1 MQNRLLYSEGDYEDS
16 FLSGVVGLDTGSNGS
31 GNSSRRANQGG
42 AAGGT
47 ESGGIGL
54 YDSRISNKGG
64 AYYSSEINHG
74 LTSMSGGRSSVGYY
88 DHFGGVGSGH
98 LDSGLGALGADL
110 RVGQAPW
117 GWETYTSYNM
127 IGLFSSHTNNK
138 KIRPFISSIY
148 CDPFYELLWLG
159 WTNGFLS
166 SFRFPH
172 CSRYTAFPV
181 GIADSASGGGLVRD
195 NVIYMGFPSSSH
207 LYTVTNS
214 GIGVY
219 SRGGAPISSHSYNTL
234 TNEKQQSSKILCCD
248 SNRYQSY
255 MMSSHPII
263 GIGTGK
269 GVSILDLQQVRPIH
283 SIPYS
288 GSISC
293 IKSSASSSSF
303 IVGGVNMLGIAD
315 TRLPRLGHTIQIHP
329 TNSGQN
335 ETLVSGLAV
344 NEYTVAII
352 TSTISNRKITSDELL
367 SSVGGV
373 CGLPVLDLIRIHP
386 GEVSTSPEM
395 MVYKKNLDLTNMMRD
410 SVVRLYDTR
419 KFRPRKNIS
428 FSPGPI
434 NIAWSD
440 NSLAI
445 SAGTATTPDFEDL
458 YVIGNNGQWQIYHS
472 NIDQMEF
479 YATPSVPL
487 SNLNFSSSSNYLILA
502 DTSGSIHTMQRP
514 HTNGGITSSSSIQP
528 NTSSNTNI
536 STSNTKLEQQQIT
549 GSGISG
555 GGVGGGMGSS
565 SAYNHQ
571 NHQHSFSVF
580 HSYPLPNLNIPGASI
595 GGGYNRQMNTS
606 LYNYSYVKSIQTL
619 MGIASNPVTKP
630 ITHNVGHPTIPN
642 LTVALR
648 YLQGRPVVAYD
659 SLNSV
664 GIPPILE
671 KLHNGK
677 LNIKE
682 DNLLSFNNKFDI
694 DQIRKI
700 QTEFGWNTYKSSD
713 ELPHG
718 LTIVKARTIPRQT
731 DSSLGL
737 NISIS
742 NIPGPQNSAIRSPPN
757 VGNMQGLVHAMGGI
771 NKQSGIQSN
780 TREHNEGGEARHGH
794 SSGALAFSVEYI
806 REVRPEMDHYKLKAL
821 DFRMVDFIKAAINP
835 DTTKYRNNNLV
846 YGIPLL
852 CLRGSMPIWYYR
864 KKKNMSLYAFGG
876 TQGSSGE
883 NSHTKSLSLVPV
895 KFHYKPR
902 LNPNR
907 REKMKNRRMMGGG
920 TSIENSTAGTSGQGV
935 AHTAGALGNMSTSS
949 SLPNG
954 GDAQTVSRAEDDQSS
969 IGEGLVS
976 IEFDNDTLDFTQ
988 PFFMLLSF
996 IPKLS
1001 YDILLAHVP
1010 GCTSEFC
1017 LACELVHLT
1026 FMLYSCKF
1034 NLKNGKGRN
1043 PDLFPCVILNS
1054 IYTLN
1059 MLRTVRHI
1067 PEIKQLG
1074 IDSEDSQQSLVGAP
1088 GIGGGSVNSN
1098 GSLGVTGVGELKFG
1112 GVGSGV
1118 GSGSPTGGFD
1128 DINFNGMSLLSH
1140 LPQAAFNQIRKTE
1153 IFWKFFLENLK
1164 VDMMNKT
1171 NFNPNTERIID
1182 EQETSTPGQFGGT
1195 NENCIFEK
1203 LIDSLFNIEV
1213 TTISSCV
1220 QAKHAFKSTQIVT
1233 YLDIPANHLL
1243 AQNSMPIGQKL
1254 DTSSKMGQKDDLILS
1269 QKLKSEKFLKALN
1282 SNLLRIIAGRSFCKE
1297 CGTSTACQHV
1307 RCITKLP
1314 QLLVLSCNIQSLKHW
1329 NEYGGMSPEEHEEFV
1344 KKSQGISGSGSGT
1357 NHEQLP
1363 NTEYSIPF
1371 DIRFSKL
1378 RKGFS
1383 SQNGRAT
1390 GETSGGIDI
1399 IQVDKTTV
1407 FTEGSIGHNGERDK
1421 ESKLDN
1427 ENPNMGGNYQE
1438 YELVALI
1445 FGVYQGC
1452 SIQLPS
1458 GTHFCMYV
1466 KHKLLFNEMNNTQ
1479 DKWYMINGSSILPV
1493 NNKNEIINFTS
1504 CWKLPTFL
1512 FYSDKK
1518 GNLLNYLF
1526 NKYPCLE
1533 FQLDL
1538 AQSDLDL
1545 LVRKVSGT
1553 DNDDEECIDQEKEKD
1568 SLSKDK
1574 VIPDQSPDNNSE
1586 TNTNLESSH
1595 LTQNISEMDILD
1607 IHGIKFKI
1615 PWKYPKIIHEHVIQQ
1630 LESIIKL
1637 IKNEK
1642 NLSENPDPSQ
1652 INDQSPFTTREL
1664 SNLCLNYFVRYP
1676 FSKGLLKKPKEIN
1689 ERFINTPSHSEF
1701 IQNSPMIVALDS
1713 EYVALDVEQSVVRS
1727 DGTKE
1732 ILKKSQLSL
1741 ARVSIVRCGKIS
1753 LTGANDNVEIDN
1765 KKGLIMDHY
1774 VSYGS
1779 NSQQPR
1785 DYLTKY
1791 SGVRPGDLDP
1801 KTSSHFLTSKSCILK
1816 KLQFLVDA
1824 GVVFIGHALPSD
1836 FKIIN
1841 IYVPPFQIIDT
1852 VEIYRLPDERYISLK
1867 FLAKFVLNKNIQ
1879 TEVHDSIVDA
1889 KTALELF
1896 LKHLSLKKS
1905 GSWNDFLSFL
1915 YSKGH
1920 SVDWKIE
1927 AIENSNFEHN

>member
-16 FLSGVVGLDTGSNGS
+16 FLSGVVGLDAGSNVS
-31 GNSSRRANQGG
+31 GNSSRKATQGG
-42 AAGGT
+42 NGKEAEAGGVY
-47 ESGGIGL
+47 EGRMPS
-54 YDSRISNKGG
+54 KGNT
-64 AYYSSEINHG
+64 YYSSEINHG
-74 LTSMSGGRSSVGYY
+74 LGSMSGGRSSVGYY
-88 DHFGGVGSGH
+88 DHFNGVGAGH
-98 LDSGLGALGADL
+98 LDNGIGSLGGEL
-110 RVGQAPW
+110 RVGQNPW

-127 IGLFSSHTNNK
+127 IGLFSSHTNNRK
-138 KIRPFISSIY
+138 VRPFISSIY

-181 GIADSASGGGLVRD
+181 GIADSVSVGGPARD

-219 SRGGAPISSHSYNTL
+219 SRGGAPISSNSYNTL
-234 TNEKQQSSKILCCD
+234 SNDKQQSSKILCCD

-255 MMSSHPII
+255 MMGSHPII

-269 GVSILDLQQVRPIH
+269 GVSILDLQEVRPIH
-283 SIPYS
+283 SIPYN

-293 IKSSASSSSF
+293 IKSSANSSSF

-315 TRLPRLGHTIQIHP
+315 TRLPRLGHTIQICP
-329 TNSGQN
+329 TNSGNN

-352 TSTISNRKITSDELL
+352 TSSISSRKITSDELL

-419 KFRPRKNIS
+419 KFRPRKNVS

-445 SAGTATTPDFEDL
+445 SAGAATTPDFEDL
-458 YVIGNNGQWQIYHS
+458 YIIGNNGQWQIYHS
-472 NIDQMEF
+472 NIEQMEF

-502 DTSGSIHTMQRP
+502 DTSGSIHTMQRL
-514 HTNGGITSSSSIQP
+514 HTTGGLASTSSIQANTSSSS
-528 NTSSNTNI
+528 NI
-536 STSNTKLEQQQIT
+536 STSGTKADQQHIT
-549 GSGISG
+549 SSGITG
-555 GGVGGGMGSS
+555 GGVNSS
-565 SAYNHQ
+565 SSYSHQ

-580 HSYPLPNLNIPGASI
+580 HSYPLPNLNIPGTNI
-595 GGGYNRQMNTS
+595 GGNYNKQMNTS

-630 ITHNVGHPTIPN
+630 ATHNLGHPTIPN

-677 LNIKE
+677 LNIR
-682 DNLLSFNNKFDI
+682 DDSLLSFNNKFEI

-700 QTEFGWNTYKSSD
+700 QTDFGWNTYKSSD
-713 ELPHG
+713 ELPQG
-718 LTIVKARTIPRQT
+718 LCIIKTRTLSRQT

-737 NISIS
+737 HAYATSFS
-742 NIPGPQNSAIRSPPN
+742 GSQNSAMRSPHN
-757 VGNMQGLVHAMGGI
+757 VGNMQNLLHAMGGTH
-771 NKQSGIQSN
+771 KQSGIQSN
-780 TREHNEGGEARHGH
+780 TKEQNEGGEARHGH
-794 SSGALAFSVEYI
+794 SSGTLAFSLDYI
-806 REVRPEMDHYKLKAL
+806 REIRPEMDLYKLKGL
-821 DFRMVDFIKAAINP
+821 EFRMVDFIKVAINP
-835 DTTKYRNNNLV
+835 DTAKYKNNNLV
-846 YGIPLL
+846 YGFPLL

-864 KKKNMSLYAFGG
+864 KKRNLSLYTVGV
-876 TQGSSGE
+876 QGALGE
-883 NSHTKSLSLVPV
+883 TSHAKSLSLVPI

-907 REKMKNRRMMGGG
+907 REKIKNRRMMGGNTSSENPGVG
-920 TSIENSTAGTSGQGV
+920 TSAQNGTQSGGV
-935 AHTAGALGNMSTSS
+935 GTVGTLGNIGTSS

-954 GDAQTVSRAEDDQSS
+954 GDAQTVSRTEEDHSS
-969 IGEGLVS
+969 LGEGLVS

-988 PFFMLLSF
+988 PFFMLFSF

-1026 FMLYSCKF
+1026 FMMYSCKF

-1074 IDSEDSQQSLVGAP
+1074 IDFEDSQQNQI
-1088 GIGGGSVNSN
+1088 GIP
-1098 GSLGVTGVGELKFG
+1098 GVGGPKFG
-1112 GVGSGV
+1112 GVGTGV
-1118 GSGSPTGGFD
+1118 GSGSPTNCLFD
-1128 DINFNGMSLLSH
+1128 DINFNGMALVSH
-1140 LPQAAFNQIRKTE
+1140 LPQTAFNQIRKTE

-1164 VDMMNKT
+1164 KDIMKT
-1171 NFNPNTERIID
+1171 YFIHNTDGTEV
-1182 EQETSTPGQFGGT
+1182 EQETKAFEVNDR
-1195 NENCIFEK
+1195 NENDVLEK
-1203 LIDSLFNIEV
+1203 LIDSLFSIEV

-1220 QAKHAFKSTQIVT
+1220 QAKHAFKSTQILT
-1233 YLDIPANHLL
+1233 YLDIPASHLL
-1243 AQNSMPIGQKL
+1243 AQSSLMSGQNLDLSKL
-1254 DTSSKMGQKDDLILS
+1254 NQKDDPSMFQRLR
-1269 QKLKSEKFLKALN
+1269 SERFLKALN

-1314 QLLVLSCNIQSLKHW
+1314 QILVLSCNIQSNKHW

-1344 KKSQGISGSGSGT
+1344 KKSQNVGGGVSGT
-1357 NHEQLP
+1357 NHEHLP
-1363 NTEYSIPF
+1363 TPEYSIPF
-1371 DIRFSKL
+1371 EIRFSKL

-1383 SQNGRAT
+1383 SQAGGSGENN

-1399 IQVDKTTV
+1399 IQVDKKGI
-1407 FTEGSIGHNGERDK
+1407 FTERSANHVVEQGS
-1421 ESKLDN
+1421 ESKLGK
-1427 ENPNMGGNYQE
+1427 ESSEQEKYQE
-1438 YELVALI
+1438 YELVALV

-1493 NNKNEIINFTS
+1493 NNKNEIINFSS

-1518 GNLLNYLF
+1518 GSLLNYLF
-1526 NKYPCLE
+1526 SNYPCLE

-1538 AQSDLDL
+1538 DQKDIDL
-1545 LVRKVSGT
+1545 LVRKVSCSYNEEEEAKDDT
-1553 DNDDEECIDQEKEKD
+1553 DEKINQEGEKD
-1568 SLSKDK
+1568 SVIKDK
-1574 VIPDQSPDNNSE
+1574 EIPNPSHGTVSDA
-1586 TNTNLESSH
+1586 LEM
-1595 LTQNISEMDILD
+1595 EILD
-1607 IHGIKFKI
+1607 IHGIQIKI
-1615 PWKYPKIIHEHVIQQ
+1615 PWRYPKMIHDHVIQQ
-1630 LESIIKL
+1630 LESIIRL

-1642 NLSENPDPSQ
+1642 NLSENPDLSQ
-1652 INDQSPFTTREL
+1652 INDQLPFTPKEL
-1664 SNLCLNYFVRYP
+1664 SNLCLNYFIRYP
-1676 FSKGLLKKPKEIN
+1676 FSKGLLKKPKEID
-1689 ERFINTPSHSEF
+1689 ERFINTLSHSEF
-1701 IQNSPMIVALDS
+1701 IKNSPMVVALDS

-1753 LTGANDNVEIDN
+1753 LTGTNDNVEIDN

-1801 KTSSHFLTSKSCILK
+1801 KTSSHFLTSKFCILK

-1896 LKHLSLKKS
+1896 LNHLSLKKS

-1920 SVDWKIE
+1920 SIDWKIE
-1927 AIENSNFEHN
+1927 AIENSN

>member
-31 GNSSRRANQGG
+31 GNSTRRANQGG
-42 AAGGT
+42 GAGGT
-47 ESGGIGL
+47 ETGGIGL
-54 YDSRISNKGG
+54 YEGRMSSKGNT
-64 AYYSSEINHG
+64 YYSSEINHG
-74 LTSMSGGRSSVGYY
+74 LAGINGGRSSVGYY

-98 LDSGLGALGADL
+98 LDSGIGALGGEL
-110 RVGQAPW
+110 RVGQASW

-127 IGLFSSHTNNK
+127 IGLFSSHTNNR

-181 GIADSASGGGLVRD
+181 GIADSVSGGGLVRD

-207 LYTVTNS
+207 LFTVTNS

-219 SRGGAPISSHSYNTL
+219 SRGGAPISSHSYNML
-234 TNEKQQSSKILCCD
+234 TNDKQQSSKILCCD

-269 GVSILDLQQVRPIH
+269 GVSILDLQQLRPIH

-329 TNSGQN
+329 TNSGQS

-352 TSTISNRKITSDELL
+352 TSTISNRKILSDELL

-410 SVVRLYDTR
+410 SIVRLYDTR
-419 KFRPRKNIS
+419 KFRPRKNVS

-445 SAGTATTPDFEDL
+445 SAGAAGTPDFEDL
-458 YVIGNNGQWQIYHS
+458 YIIGNNGQWQIYHS

-514 HTNGGITSSSSIQP
+514 HTNGGLTSSPIQP
-528 NTSSNTNI
+528 NTSASSNIGTV
-536 STSNTKLEQQQIT
+536 STKLDQQQIS

-555 GGVGGGMGSS
+555 GVGSGGMSSS

-580 HSYPLPNLNIPGASI
+580 HSYPLPNLNIPGANI
-595 GGGYNRQMNTS
+595 GGGYSKQVNTS

-630 ITHNVGHPTIPN
+630 VTHNVGHPTVPN

-659 SLNSV
+659 SLNSI

-677 LNIKE
+677 LNIRE
-682 DNLLSFNNKFDI
+682 DSLLSFGNKFEI

-700 QTEFGWNTYKSSD
+700 QIEFGWNTYKSSD

-718 LTIVKARTIPRQT
+718 LSIIKARTISRQA
-731 DSSLGL
+731 DSSLVL
-737 NISIS
+737 NADAHSF
-742 NIPGPQNSAIRSPPN
+742 PGPQNSAIRSPPN
-757 VGNMQGLVHAMGGI
+757 VGNMQSLAHVMGGT
-771 NKQSGIQSN
+771 NKQSVIQSN
-780 TREHNEGGEARHGH
+780 TREHNEGLEIKHGH
-794 SSGALAFSVEYI
+794 AGGSLAFSVDYI
-806 REVRPEMDHYKLKAL
+806 REVRPEMDYYKLKGL
-821 DFRMVDFIKAAINP
+821 EFRMVDFLKAAINP
-835 DTTKYRNNNLV
+835 DTNKYRNNNLV
-846 YGIPLL
+846 YGFPLL
-852 CLRGSMPIWYYR
+852 CLRGSMPIWYFR
-864 KKKNMSLYAFGG
+864 KKKNMSLYAIGG
-876 TQGSSGE
+876 TQGFSGD
-883 NSHTKSLSLVPV
+883 NSHAKSLSLVPV

-907 REKMKNRRMMGGG
+907 REKLKNRRIMGGG
-920 TSIENSTAGTSGQGV
+920 ISGENSIVGASGQGV
-935 AHTAGALGNMSTSS
+935 AHTGGTLGHTSTNS

-954 GDAQTVSRAEDDQSS
+954 GDAQTVSRAEEDYSS
-969 IGEGLVS
+969 LEEGLVS

-988 PFFMLLSF
+988 PFFMLFSF
-996 IPKLS
+996 IPRLS
-1001 YDILLAHVP
+1001 YDILLFHVP

-1059 MLRTVRHI
+1059 MLRTIRHI

-1074 IDSEDSQQSLVGAP
+1074 IDSEDSQQNQVGIP
-1088 GIGGGSVNSN
+1088 VVGGTVSSG
-1098 GSLGVTGVGELKFG
+1098 GTLGVSGFGGLKFG
-1112 GVGSGV
+1112 GVGAGV
-1118 GSGSPTGGFD
+1118 GSGSPTNGLD
-1128 DINFNGMSLLSH
+1128 DINLNGMTLVSH
-1140 LPQAAFNQIRKTE
+1140 LPQVAFNQIRKTE

-1164 VDMMNKT
+1164 RDMT
-1171 NFNPNTERIID
+1171 NTKGFNPNTER
-1182 EQETSTPGQFGGT
+1182 TSDVQGT
-1195 NENCIFEK
+1195 NAPDQIADGNEDSALER

-1243 AQNSMPIGQKL
+1243 AQNSILIAQNL
-1254 DTSSKMGQKDDLILS
+1254 DASSKVGQKDDPILS
-1269 QKLKSEKFLKALN
+1269 QKLRSERFLKALN

-1314 QLLVLSCNIQSLKHW
+1314 QIIVLSCNIQSLKHW
-1329 NEYGGMSPEEHEEFV
+1329 NEYGGMSPEEHEEFI
-1344 KKSQGISGSGSGT
+1344 KKNQVVGGGGSGA
-1357 NHEQLP
+1357 NHEHLL

-1383 SQNGRAT
+1383 SQNGGNT

-1399 IQVDKTTV
+1399 IQVDKSAV
-1407 FTEGSIGHNGERDK
+1407 FTEGSIGLGGEQDK
-1421 ESKLDN
+1421 EPRSKREGLD
-1427 ENPNMGGNYQE
+1427 MGNYQE
-1438 YELVALI
+1438 YELVALV

-1512 FYSDKK
+1512 FYSDKN
-1518 GNLLNYLF
+1518 GSLSNYLF
-1526 NKYPCLE
+1526 SKHPCLD

-1538 AQSDLDL
+1538 AQSDMEL
-1545 LVRKVSGT
+1545 LIGRVSGCDT
-1553 DNDDEECIDQEKEKD
+1553 DIDENIDQEREKD
-1568 SLSKDK
+1568 YVGKDK
-1574 VIPDQSPDNNSE
+1574 EIPNHSLNNDSE
-1586 TNTNLESSH
+1586 TENNIKSKFP
-1595 LTQNISEMDILD
+1595 TQTFSEMEILD

-1615 PWKYPKIIHEHVIQQ
+1615 PWKYPKIIHDHVIQQ

-1642 NLSENPDPSQ
+1642 NLSENPDSSQ
-1652 INDQSPFTTREL
+1652 INDQLPFTTREL

-1689 ERFINTPSHSEF
+1689 ERLINTLSHSEF
-1701 IQNSPMIVALDS
+1701 IQNSPMVVALDS

-1753 LTGANDNVEIDN
+1753 LSGANDNIEINN

-1920 SVDWKIE
+1920 SIDWKIE
-1927 AIENSNFEHN
+1927 AIDISNFEHN

>member
-1 MQNRLLYSEGDYEDS
+1 MQNRLLYSGDYDDS
-16 FLSGVVGLDTGSNGS
+16 FLSGVVGLDAGSSVS
-31 GNSSRRANQGG
+31 GNSNRKANQGG
-42 AAGGT
+42 TGKETETGGVY
-47 ESGGIGL
+47 EGRVS
-54 YDSRISNKGG
+54 SKGNT
-64 AYYSSEINHG
+64 YYSSEINHG
-74 LTSMSGGRSSVGYY
+74 LPGMNSGRSSVGYY
-88 DHFGGVGSGH
+88 DHFSGVGNGH
-98 LDSGLGALGADL
+98 LENGMGTLGGEL
-110 RVGQAPW
+110 RVGQTPW

-127 IGLFSSHTNNK
+127 IGLFSSHNNNRR
-138 KIRPFISSIY
+138 IRPFISSIY

-181 GIADSASGGGLVRD
+181 GIADSLSTGGLVRD

-214 GIGVY
+214 GIGIY
-219 SRGGAPISSHSYNTL
+219 SRGGAPISSHSYSTL
-234 TNEKQQSSKILCCD
+234 TNDKQQSSRILCCD

-269 GVSILDLQQVRPIH
+269 GVSILDLQEVRPIH
-283 SIPYS
+283 SIPYN

-315 TRLPRLGHTIQIHP
+315 TRLPRLGHTIQIHS
-329 TNSGQN
+329 TNSGHN

-352 TSTISNRKITSDELL
+352 TSSISNRKISSDELL

-410 SVVRLYDTR
+410 SIVRLYDTR
-419 KFRPRKNIS
+419 KFRPRKNVS

-434 NIAWSD
+434 SIAWSD

-445 SAGTATTPDFEDL
+445 SAGAATTPDFEDL
-458 YVIGNNGQWQIYHS
+458 YIIGNNGQWQIYHS
-472 NIDQMEF
+472 NIEHMEF

-514 HTNGGITSSSSIQP
+514 HTAGGITSTSSIQP
-528 NTSSNTNI
+528 NASSSSSITTGGTKPDQQHITSSG
-536 STSNTKLEQQQIT
+536 IT
-549 GSGISG
+549 GG
-555 GGVGGGMGSS
+555 GGANSS
-565 SAYNHQ
+565 STYSHQ

-580 HSYPLPNLNIPGASI
+580 HSYPLPNLNIPAANI
-595 GGGYNRQMNTS
+595 GGNYNRQLNTS

-630 ITHNVGHPTIPN
+630 ANHNLGHPTVPN

-677 LNIKE
+677 LNIR
-682 DNLLSFNNKFDI
+682 DDSLLSFNNKFEI
-694 DQIRKI
+694 DHIRKI
-700 QTEFGWNTYKSSD
+700 QAGFGWNVYKSSD

-718 LTIVKARTIPRQT
+718 LSIVKTRTLSKQT
-731 DSSLGL
+731 DSSLGI
-737 NISIS
+737 NVYVPNFSGSQDSNTIS
-742 NIPGPQNSAIRSPPN
+742 PHN
-757 VGNMQGLVHAMGGI
+757 VANMQNLVHAMGGI
-771 NKQSGIQSN
+771 NKQSGTQSN
-780 TREHNEGGEARHGH
+780 TREHNESGEVKHGH
-794 SSGALAFSVEYI
+794 SSGTLAFSLDYL
-806 REVRPEMDHYKLKAL
+806 REVRPEMDLYKLKGL
-821 DFRMVDFIKAAINP
+821 EFRMVDFIKAAINP
-835 DTTKYRNNNLV
+835 DTTKYKNNNLV
-846 YGIPLL
+846 YGLPLL

-864 KKKNMSLYAFGG
+864 KKKNLSLYTVGG
-876 TQGSSGE
+876 IQGVSGE
-883 NSHTKSLSLVPV
+883 TLHTKSLSLVPV

-907 REKMKNRRMMGGG
+907 REKLKNRRIMGGG
-920 TSIENSTAGTSGQGV
+920 SSGENPTVGTSNQV
-935 AHTAGALGNMSTSS
+935 GANVGAVGNSGNTNTNS

-954 GDAQTVSRAEDDQSS
+954 GDAQTVSRTEDDHSS
-969 IGEGLVS
+969 LGEGLVS

-988 PFFMLLSF
+988 PFFMIFSF

-1026 FMLYSCKF
+1026 FMIYNCKF

-1074 IDSEDSQQSLVGAP
+1074 IDSEDNQQNQVGIP
-1088 GIGGGSVNSN
+1088 GIGAM
-1098 GSLGVTGVGELKFG
+1098 KFG
-1112 GVGSGV
+1112 GTGAGTGTGI
-1118 GSGSPTGGFD
+1118 GSGSPTGGLFD
-1128 DINFNGMSLLSH
+1128 DINFNGMTLSH
-1140 LPQAAFNQIRKTE
+1140 IPQAAFNQIRKTE

-1164 VDMMNKT
+1164 KDMMKIY
-1171 NFNPNTERIID
+1171 FIPNTDSID
-1182 EQETSTPGQFGGT
+1182 CKQEIK
-1195 NENCIFEK
+1195 IFEEVKSRSENNVLGK
-1203 LIDSLFNIEV
+1203 LIDSLFSIEV

-1220 QAKHAFKSTQIVT
+1220 QSKHAFKSTQIIT
-1233 YLDIPANHLL
+1233 CIDIPANYLL
-1243 AQNSMPIGQKL
+1243 AQNSIISNQNL
-1254 DTSSKMGQKDDLILS
+1254 DSSKINQKDAHSIS
-1269 QKLKSEKFLKALN
+1269 QKLKSERFLKALN

-1314 QLLVLSCNIQSLKHW
+1314 QVLVLSCNIQSIKHW
-1329 NEYGGMSPEEHEEFV
+1329 SEYGGMSPEDHEEFI
-1344 KKSQGISGSGSGT
+1344 KKSQNIGSGSGA
-1357 NHEQLP
+1357 NHENLH
-1363 NTEYSIPF
+1363 TAEYSIPF
-1371 DIRFSKL
+1371 EIRFSKL
-1378 RKGFS
+1378 RKGFN
-1383 SQNGRAT
+1383 SQTGGSN

-1399 IQVDKTTV
+1399 IQVDKTGV
-1407 FTEGSIGHNGERDK
+1407 FTERSNGHNFEQ
-1421 ESKLDN
+1421 ESKLDK
-1427 ENPNMGGNYQE
+1427 EFSEQEKYQE

-1493 NNKNEIINFTS
+1493 NNKNEIINFSS

-1526 NKYPCLE
+1526 SNYPCLD

-1538 AQSDLDL
+1538 DQKEMNF
-1545 LVRKVSGT
+1545 LVRKVSGG
-1553 DNDDEECIDQEKEKD
+1553 DNEEEAENDPGEKLSQENEKD
-1568 SLSKDK
+1568 FSVKDK
-1574 VIPDQSPDNNSE
+1574 EITNS
-1586 TNTNLESSH
+1586 NPNINLESK
-1595 LTQNISEMDILD
+1595 LPIKKTLEMEILD
-1607 IHGIKFKI
+1607 IHGIKINI
-1615 PWKYPKIIHEHVIQQ
+1615 PWKYPKVIHDHVIQQ

-1642 NLSENPDPSQ
+1642 NLSENPDLSQ
-1652 INDQSPFTTREL
+1652 INNQLPFTPKEL

-1676 FSKGLLKKPKEIN
+1676 FSKGLLKRPKEIN
-1689 ERFINTPSHSEF
+1689 EIFLNTSSHSDF
-1701 IQNSPMIVALDS
+1701 IKNSPMIVALDS

-1753 LTGANDNVEIDN
+1753 LTGANENIEIDSKN
-1765 KKGLIMDHY
+1765 ALIMDHY

-1801 KTSSHFLTSKSCILK
+1801 KTSSHFLTSKFCILK

-1896 LKHLSLKKS
+1896 LNHLSLKKS
-1905 GSWNDFLSFL
+1905 GSWNDFLNFL

-1920 SVDWKIE
+1920 SIDWKIE
-1927 AIENSNFEHN
+1927 AIENSN